1 MSILALTSDTLIG
14 TAAAGNIEYNG
25 QFFGTD
31 SNASRAQLQRIV
43 QETAVASTS
52 GTSIDFTGLPAWVK
66 RITVMLYDVS
76 LSGTSNLVFRLG
88 DSGGI
93 EITGYSSGS
102 TSVSNSTTNT
112 TNGNGA
118 TENTSITAAGAVSTA
133 ATVYQGHCFM
143 TQLDNTR
150 WVISGILY
158 ATSINRVIQFA
169 GRSSLTTTLTQVRI
183 TTVNGTDT
191 FDAGS
196 VNIIYEG

>member
-1 MSILALTSDTLIG
+1 MSQLVLVSDTLLATPAVG
-14 TAAAGNIEYNG
+14 TIEYNG

-31 SNASRAQLQRIV
+31 SNASRAQLQRIT
-43 QETAVASTS
+43 QGTAVASTS
-52 GTSIDFTGLPAWVK
+52 GTSIDFTGLPAWIK

-118 TENTSITAAGAVSTA
+118 TENTSITGAGAVSTA

-143 TQLDNTR
+143 TQLDDTR

-183 TTVNGTDT
+183 TTSNGTDT
-191 FDAGS
+191 FDAGTI
-196 VNIIYEG
+196 NIMYEG